1 MIQFRTLRR
10 DEVERV
16 WEIER
21 AEVIERIYV
30 MRDGQ
35 LELTPAHFDMRGWP
49 PGEAATYTPLL
60 YEQVDRGAVFTGAFD
75 GEALVGVAVVDTPLV
90 GPRRDLVQLS
100 FLHVGRAYRDQG
112 LGRRLFEHAQG
123 LARERGVRGLYVSA
137 TPSEHTIGFYLA
149 RGCRVLAEPDPALFA
164 LEPEDIHLECP
175 V

>member
-1 MIQFRTLRR
+1 MIELRTLRR

-16 WEIER
+16 WSIER

-30 MRDGQ
+30 MRDGRI
-35 LELTPAHFDMRGWP
+35 ELTPAFFDVRGWP
-49 PGEAATYTPLL
+49 PGEAEKYTPLL
-60 YEQVDRGAVFTGAFD
+60 YEEFDRGATFTGAFD
-75 GEALVGVAVVDTPLV
+75 GDTLVGVAVVDTPLV
-90 GPRRDLVQLS
+90 GPWRDLVQLS
-100 FLHVGRAYRDQG
+100 FLHVSRAYRDQG
-112 LGRRLFEHAQG
+112 LGRRLFEHARG

-164 LEPEDIHLECP
+164 LEPEDIHLECD